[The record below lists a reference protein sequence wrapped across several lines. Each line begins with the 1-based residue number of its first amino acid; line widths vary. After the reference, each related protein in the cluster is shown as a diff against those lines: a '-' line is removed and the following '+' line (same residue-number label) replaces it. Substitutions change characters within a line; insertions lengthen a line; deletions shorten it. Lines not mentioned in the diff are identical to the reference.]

1 MNQNVYDRDNP
12 EGEAHGWIQWK
23 GTNVCI
29 DLHCK
34 CGAHMHF
41 DGLALYHFV
50 CPHCERKYAVGEN
63 VALIELTEAEAT
75 ERSGHVWRKVEPD
88 EEMILHAAEMNGK

>member
-1 MNQNVYDRDNP
+1 MSIYHQIYARDNLP
-12 EGEAHGWIQWK
+12 GEAHGWIQWK

-41 DGLALYHFV
+41 DGEFFYHFQ
-50 CPHCERKYAVGEN
+50 CPHCGRKYAVGQN
-63 VALIELTEAEAT
+63 VALIELTEAEAK
-75 ERSGHVWRKVEPD
+75 EQAGHCWQSVEPD
-88 EEMILHAAEMNGK
+88 EGLPRGAPNL